1 MDNEKLNQR
10 LIKLGNQATNAHEI
24 LRGVTD
30 ALAVIGQ
37 STVRAATDDLDGV
50 EDTDAWRE
58 EANAAADQ
66 SEELLHEAAR
76 LLRRTANRLEE
87 AADRLEDAR
96 DA

>member
-1 MDNEKLNQR
+1 MDNEQLNQR
-10 LIKLGNQATNAHEI
+10 LIQLGNQATNAHEI

-37 STVRAATDDLDGV
+37 STVRAATDDLDSV
-50 EDTDAWRE
+50 EDADAWRE

-76 LLRRTANRLEE
+76 LLRRTAHRLED
-87 AADRLEDAR
+87 AADRLEGAR
-96 DA
+96 DE